1 MPTVTYRSGK
11 GKQTKHF
18 PYSKR
23 GMASA
28 RKFARETGGKM
39 ESDLRK
45 EIKGRYKK

>member
-1 MPTVTYRSGK
+1 MPTVTYRTGK
-11 GKQTKHF
+11 GKATKHF
-18 PYSKR
+18 KYDPK

-28 RKFARETGGKM
+28 KKFARETGGKM